1 MAETMNRNIQLTV
14 ARVEAPA
21 MLDDADAL
29 RPCHAGCE
37 GGNRLILLAD

>member
-14 ARVEAPA
+14 VRVEAPA

-29 RPCHAGCE
+29 GPAMPDAREA
-37 GGNRLILLAD
+37 IA